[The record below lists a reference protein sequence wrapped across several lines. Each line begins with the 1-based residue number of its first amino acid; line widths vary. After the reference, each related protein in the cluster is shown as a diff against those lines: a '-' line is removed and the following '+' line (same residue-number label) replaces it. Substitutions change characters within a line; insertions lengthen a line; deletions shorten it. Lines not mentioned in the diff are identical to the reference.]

1 MEKNLMNFQSKFL
14 KTALLSIAFILLS
27 FTAAKAQDS
36 EFSFKVTNNT
46 KYTIKK
52 LLVAEAGKKYK
63 YFDIGTGVAPGKTVT
78 LIWSKATDNE
88 DCEQWFKAVYSDGV
102 ESEAAMFDFCE
113 EDIHLVFDR

>member
-1 MEKNLMNFQSKFL
+1 MNLQSKML
-14 KTALLSIAFILLS
+14 KMALFSFAFMLLS
-27 FTAAKAQDS
+27 FTAANAQDS
-36 EFSFKVTNNT
+36 EFSFRVTNNT

-63 YFDIGTGVAPGKTVT
+63 YFDIGSGVAPGKTVT
-78 LIWSKATDNE
+78 LVWSKATDNE

-113 EDIHLVFDR
+113 ENIHLVFDR